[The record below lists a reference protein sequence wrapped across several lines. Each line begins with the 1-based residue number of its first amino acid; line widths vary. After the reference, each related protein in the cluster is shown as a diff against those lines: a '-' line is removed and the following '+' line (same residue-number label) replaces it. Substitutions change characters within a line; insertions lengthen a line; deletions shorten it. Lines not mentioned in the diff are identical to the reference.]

1 MPVRPFILFDGVCNF
16 CDRSVNFIIKR
27 DRNNRLLFAPLQSH
41 AGRELA
47 EQYGFQND
55 YLGSMVFVEN
65 GKAYTRST
73 AALRIAAYLGGAWP
87 LLKILLLVPRFIRDA
102 AYNLIARNRYKWF
115 GKKETCM
122 VPGPAIR
129 AKFIA

>member
-1 MPVRPFILFDGVCNF
+1 MSVRPFILFDGVCNF
-16 CDRSVNFIIKR
+16 CDSSVNFIIKR
-27 DRNNRLLFAPLQSH
+27 DRKNQLLFAPLQSP

-47 EQYGFQND
+47 GQYGFKND

-73 AALRIAAYLGGAWP
+73 AALRIATYLGGGWP
-87 LLKILLLVPRFIRDA
+87 LLKVLLLVPRFIRDA
-102 AYNLIARNRYKWF
+102 AYDLIARNRYKWF
-115 GKKETCM
+115 GKKESCM

>member
-16 CDRSVNFIIKR
+16 CDSSVNFIIKR
-27 DRNNRLLFAPLQSH
+27 DRNNRLLFAPLQSP

-47 EQYGFQND
+47 EQYGFKND

-73 AALRIAAYLGGAWP
+73 AALHIATYLGGGWP
-87 LLKILLLVPRFIRDA
+87 LLKVLLLVPRFIRDA
-102 AYNLIARNRYKWF
+102 AYDLIARNRYRWF
-115 GKKETCM
+115 GKKESCM